1 MNTKKESEKAMGK
14 LTNDMT
20 ILSDKIVT
28 LREASQ
34 NFIIGLQSNV
44 SAMQADFCKHR
55 GEAAEKSQ
63 ADLTEFTT
71 DLKSFRADL
80 KSNVSDIRDGF
91 WDDHINMGNEIKA
104 KLADYVSSL
113 KQSVKDLRQEFA
125 DDLGGAR
132 QAWLDTSRLGPSRFE
147 AGVAGPEEKEKSE
160 PRHHVKVKETK
171 KSSSR
176 GLSKR
181 AKK

>member
-1 MNTKKESEKAMGK
+1 MGK

-28 LREASQ
+28 LREGTQ
-34 NFIIGLQSNV
+34 DFIIGLQTDI
-44 SAMQADFCKHR
+44 SAMQTEFCKHR
-55 GEAAEKSQ
+55 AEAAGKSQ

-132 QAWLDTSRLGPSRFE
+132 QAWLDASRLARNRSE
-147 AGVAGPEEKEKSE
+147 SGVAGPEEQEKSE
-160 PRHHVKVKETK
+160 PRHQVKRKETK
-171 KSSSR
+171 KSPSR
-176 GLSKR
+176 GIIKR